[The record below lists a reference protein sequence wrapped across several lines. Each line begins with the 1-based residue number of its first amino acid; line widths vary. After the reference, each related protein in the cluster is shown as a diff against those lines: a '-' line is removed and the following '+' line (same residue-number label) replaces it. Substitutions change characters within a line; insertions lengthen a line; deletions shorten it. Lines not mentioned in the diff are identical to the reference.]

1 MFTYWLLLDVLAI
14 VATFGFG
21 VALNMVFRTGYV
33 SPGLYVVFGIY
44 LMVQTRGH
52 MTIPEWVL
60 FLIGLAGAL
69 LSGYAVRSLRKR
81 GYSLFTR

>member
-1 MFTYWLLLDVLAI
+1 MYTYWLLLYVLAI

-21 VALNMVFRTGYV
+21 VALNMVFRRGYV
-33 SPGLYVVFGIY
+33 SPLLYILFGIY
-44 LMVQTRGH
+44 VVIRAATR
-52 MTIPEWVL
+52 MTAPEWIL

-69 LSGYAVRSLRKR
+69 LSGLAVRSLRKR

>member
-1 MFTYWLLLDVLAI
+1 MFTYFLLLDVLAI

-21 VALNMVFRTGYV
+21 VALNMVFRRGFV
-33 SPGLYVVFGIY
+33 SPLLYIVFGIF
-44 LMVQTRGH
+44 LLIRTGGH
-52 MTIPEWVL
+52 MTIPLWIL
-60 FLIGLAGAL
+60 FVIGLVGAL